1 MTNSLPSR
9 VCVPARGC
17 VCTCMHAVVQIR
29 VHVIGCARVRP
40 CACMICGMQAFASR
54 SKCVHVHDVYVVPP
68 IQSFCLPS
76 FLCCPSHIL
85 PSFLHPS
92 LPPFTYTLS
101 LSLYLLFA
109 FPLFL
114 LLPPSSSPTGQG
126 LATSDYSPRKL
137 GQVQRL
143 LFEQNT
149 RSSVR

>member
-68 IQSFCLPS
+68 IQSFSLPS

-101 LSLYLLFA
+101 LSLSIFFSLS
-109 FPLFL
+109 
-114 LLPPSSSPTGQG
+114 PSSFSCPPPPLLQVKGWLQ
-126 LATSDYSPRKL
+126 ATTPRESL
-137 GQVQRL
+137 GR
-143 LFEQNT
+143 FSGYCSNKT
-149 RSSVR
+149 RDLQ